1 MNIAKLAE
9 ALRLAAEALEDQT
22 AATVAS
28 TFAEPAGNVTQL
40 FQPAAQPTQPAAQ
53 PAAQGMDFTTQPAQ
67 QPAQQPPV
75 TLDDLRNIL
84 QQVNQRFGPDPI
96 VNPQT
101 GLLVRFGVQQLSA
114 IPPDRYV
121 EAYQMAQRLL
131 AGGAA

>member
-22 AATVAS
+22 TATVAP

-40 FQPAAQPTQPAAQ
+40 FQPAAQPVQPVQ
-53 PAAQGMDFTTQPAQ
+53 PQQQEMDFTMQPAQ
-67 QPAQQPPV
+67 QPVQQPPV